1 MSFACDRC
9 NKTLPAKASRAGWRT
24 RCPWCGGRVTFIG
37 LTSESAPDRAPATLT
52 RVRTAPRRA
61 RGKQRGSAR
70 EWLVGAGVIAL
81 LLFVLMG
88 MGWFLVSHKRP
99 RNDSQASAAAPAAAE
114 VTGAKPSQGEGERE
128 TASRAVVRAETGH
141 LPIQTD
147 RDDQKQPEGQK
158 PPDEPK
164 PSIRLPEFSGA
175 ETLPIM
181 PQPVAP
187 EQVAPKPVAPN
198 PVAPKPNAPKQPAVA
213 PRPASAVFMGVKAA
227 GKRFCIIA
235 DCSGSMAFNNRM
247 VRLKKEMAR
256 TLKALADDQE
266 FYVIYFSSDAIPMPA
281 KSWRRG
287 GKDVKKIL
295 PWIGGQPAEGSTEP
309 MPAFE
314 LAFRL
319 KPRPD
324 AIYFLTDGIIP
335 TSVPA
340 QVARLNGMGAN
351 KVPIHTILFGGE
363 LPTVEQRTEMV
374 PVRSGRRIIMVP
386 RKRPV
391 AKVEKDEGQLR
402 QIARD
407 SGGTYRFIAD
417 ASVKVR

>member
-9 NKTLPAKASRAGWRT
+9 NKTLPATASRAGWQT
-24 RCPWCGGRVTFIG
+24 RCPWCGGPVTYIG
-37 LTSESAPDRAPATLT
+37 LTSASAHETAPATLT
-52 RVRTAPRRA
+52 RVGTAPRRA
-61 RGKQRGSAR
+61 RGEQRGSTR

-88 MGWFLVSHKRP
+88 MGWFLVSRP
-99 RNDSQASAAAPAAAE
+99 RPRQHDSGASTAAPGATTE
-114 VTGAKPSQGEGERE
+114 FTGARPSQGEGERE
-128 TASRAVVRAETGH
+128 TASQALARAETGH
-141 LPIQTD
+141 LPIERD
-147 RDDQKQPEGQK
+147 RDDQKPPEGQK
-158 PPDEPK
+158 PPGESKQP
-164 PSIRLPEFSGA
+164 IRLLDFAGA
-175 ETLPIM
+175 EALPIM
-181 PQPVAP
+181 PKPVGP
-187 EQVAPKPVAPN
+187 EQVAPKQAV
-198 PVAPKPNAPKQPAVA
+198 PKQVAPKQPVVV
-213 PRPASAVFMGVKAA
+213 PRPAPPAAVFMGVKAA

-235 DCSGSMAFNNRM
+235 DCSGSMAFNGRM
-247 VRLKKEMAR
+247 VRLKKEMGR
-256 TLKALADDQE
+256 TLKALTDDQE

-295 PWIGGQPAEGSTEP
+295 PWIGLQPAEGSTEP
-309 MPAFE
+309 MPAFA

-335 TSVPA
+335 TNVPA
-340 QVARLNGMGAN
+340 QVARLNGVGAN
-351 KVPIHTILFGGE
+351 RVPIHAILFGGE

-407 SGGTYRFIAD
+407 SGGTYRFIPD